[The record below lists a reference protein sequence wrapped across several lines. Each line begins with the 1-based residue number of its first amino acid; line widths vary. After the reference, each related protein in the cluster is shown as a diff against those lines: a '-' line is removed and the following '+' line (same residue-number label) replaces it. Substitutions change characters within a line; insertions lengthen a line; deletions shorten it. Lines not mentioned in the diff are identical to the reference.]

1 MPDISI
7 AISAQDKYQK
17 AKAAGDAA
25 EMGRILMQAK
35 VKGMNEYN
43 ASDGAQEALAAEKA
57 LVDGIRADTAMNED
71 YWDAGYERGQWFS
84 KGVAAGIADGIELAK
99 KATAIRDAWEAFG
112 GGGNNSYFDTD
123 PGSFAVG
130 LNRVPYDNF
139 PALLHEGERVLTA
152 SQARA
157 EERGSGV
164 NISFNGPITVREE
177 ADLDRVAQKLARE
190 VARAVQL
197 GG

>member
-1 MPDISI
+1 MDSRDQVASAA
-7 AISAQDKYQK
+7 AIKS
-17 AKAAGDAA
+17 
-25 EMGRILMQAK
+25 
-35 VKGMNEYN
+35 
-43 ASDGAQEALAAEKA
+43 S
-57 LVDGIRADTAMNED
+57 
-71 YWDAGYERGQWFS
+71 
-84 KGVAAGIADGIELAK
+84 
-99 KATAIRDAWEAFG
+99 WEAFG
-112 GGGNNSYFDTD
+112 GGGNNSYFAVD

-130 LNRVPYDNF
+130 LDRVPYDNF

-157 EERGSGV
+157 EERGGGV

-197 GG
+197 GV

>member
-1 MPDISI
+1 MDSRDQVASAA
-7 AISAQDKYQK
+7 AIKS
-17 AKAAGDAA
+17 
-25 EMGRILMQAK
+25 
-35 VKGMNEYN
+35 
-43 ASDGAQEALAAEKA
+43 S
-57 LVDGIRADTAMNED
+57 
-71 YWDAGYERGQWFS
+71 
-84 KGVAAGIADGIELAK
+84 
-99 KATAIRDAWEAFG
+99 WEAFG
-112 GGGNNSYFDTD
+112 GGGNNSYFDID